1 MSDSFD
7 LAMQAVHQGV
17 RAEAG
22 DAFDDLFD
30 DAPAEPVYKV
40 SAGRYRFPP
49 PPGIPDSPNGWMR
62 MTNLV
67 SAFSDQRA
75 LQLWLEKRTLLGLLA
90 DDGVIFDELAA
101 IPDGKLTDDLIKE
114 FAEKARTAAGAVGAR
129 HGTARHAMLEHYL
142 ETGEVAGHRRM
153 QLQMDQLL
161 EEMDRHDL
169 EFLPGWQERVVW
181 HPIAGGVMGR
191 MDARVMCRR
200 TGQIGPFDL
209 KTQKRFWT
217 YQEIC
222 GQLCG
227 YDSAA
232 WVWEGPEGPGGRWVP
247 YNSEGGWSEANNLIG
262 RDGGMCA
269 GKRVGIIAHMPSDGG
284 RVQLHEV
291 DLEYGAQVLSLA
303 AQVVNLRSRG
313 KSTTQGRG
321 VGGLRP
327 FHTSAIVEV

>member
-1 MSDSFD
+1 
-7 LAMQAVHQGV
+7 
-17 RAEAG
+17 
-22 DAFDDLFD
+22 
-30 DAPAEPVYKV
+30 
-40 SAGRYRFPP
+40 
-49 PPGIPDSPNGWMR
+49 

-75 LQLWLEKRTLLGLLA
+75 LQLWLERMTLLGLLA
-90 DDGVIFDELAA
+90 HEGTVFDEMAA
-101 IPDGKLTDDLIKE
+101 MPDEELTPEVLE
-114 FAEKARTAAGAVGAR
+114 RFGEKARLAAGAEAGAR
-129 HGTARHAMLEHYL
+129 RGTARHRVLEAYL
-142 ETGEVAGHRRM
+142 DTGAIGGHRRM

-161 EEMDRHDL
+161 EEMDKHDL

-191 MDARVMCRR
+191 MDARVMCRL
-200 TGQIGPFDL
+200 TGQVGVFDL

-232 WVWEGPEGPGGRWVP
+232 WVWEGPEGPGGYWKP
-247 YNSEGGWSEANNLIG
+247 YQTNPAMAQTFPLRFDNQNTLKG

-269 GKRVGIIAHMPSDGG
+269 SKRVGIIAHMPSDGG

-313 KSTTQGRG
+313 KSVTQGRG

-327 FHTSAIVEV
+327 LNASAIVVA

>member
-1 MSDSFD
+1 MSDLPQLPQRPD
-7 LAMQAVHQGV
+7 EINTVL
-17 RAEAG
+17 
-22 DAFDDLFD
+22 DDLFD
-30 DAPAEPVYKV
+30 DAPAVPAYGVR
-40 SAGRYRFPP
+40 AGRYRFPP
-49 PPGIPDSPNGWMR
+49 PPGVDPSPNGWMR

-75 LQLWLEKRTLLGLLA
+75 LQLWLERMTLLGLLA
-90 DDGVIFDELAA
+90 HEGTIYDEMSAMPDEELTPEA
-101 IPDGKLTDDLIKE
+101 IE
-114 FAEKARTAAGAVGAR
+114 RFAERAREAAGADIGAR
-129 HGTARHAMLEHYL
+129 KGTARHRVLEHYL
-142 ETGEVAGHRRM
+142 DTGAIGGHRRM
-153 QLQMDQLL
+153 QLQMEDLL
-161 EEMDRHDL
+161 EVMDRHDL
-169 EFLPGWQERVVW
+169 EFIPDWSERVIW

-191 MDARVMCRR
+191 MDARVLCRR
-200 TGQIGPFDL
+200 TGQIGVFDL

-232 WVWEGPEGPGGRWVP
+232 WVWEGPEGPGGRWVR
-247 YNSEGGWSEANNLIG
+247 YNAPATDGSRWPDANTLTG

-269 GKRVGIIAHMPSDGG
+269 GKRVGIIAHMPRDGG

-313 KSTTQGRG
+313 KSVTQGRG

-327 FHTSAIVEV
+327 LDSLAIVEA